1 MLQPS
6 SVDPTEIIS
15 IDGISSG
22 STDAVPQGKKV
33 IEVVAGGKVS
43 VDYRFANIN
52 GGPHYPWHRRDSH
65 QHLTRSSFA

>member
-22 STDAVPQGKKV
+22 SNDAVPQGKKV
-33 IEVVAGGKVS
+33 IEVVAGGRSVWIIVS
-43 VDYRFANIN
+43 PILTAGRITRGTAAILIN
-52 GGPHYPWHRRDSH
+52 
-65 QHLTRSSFA
+65 T